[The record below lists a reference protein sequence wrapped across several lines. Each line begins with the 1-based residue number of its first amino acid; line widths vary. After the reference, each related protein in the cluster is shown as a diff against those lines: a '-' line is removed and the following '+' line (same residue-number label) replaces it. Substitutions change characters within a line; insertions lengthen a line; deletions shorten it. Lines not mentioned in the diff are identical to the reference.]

1 MFLGSLSASKFE
13 PPLLTA
19 SQLFCQGMSN
29 TLSKEEMTME
39 ASSKL
44 GPNVRTLNFVRAAI
58 DQSGTIDHSAA
69 IDHRLDCPHP
79 AASADHNANEKKQCN
94 AGSSRTKMCKWVP
107 DCALFLHKREN
118 SILKLTQTRNTPVRG
133 EGMSLLAPSEVP
145 VSLAAVYYIPKA
157 AIVSF
162 PYHWAKLPI
171 YVLTCHK
178 SKPGPFEQCDPI
190 FTGKSH
196 SGWRL
201 VASTES
207 EEARGD
213 DRAGQVVGRD
223 RRPKPTPGEGKGRH
237 CPQNQQQNLN
247 PSLAFYCKSN
257 MEIYIGK
264 RSVSVSAGDRDL

>member
-1 MFLGSLSASKFE
+1 MWAKSCFLALWARPSLK

-58 DQSGTIDHSAA
+58 DYIASIDQSGT

-157 AIVSF
+157 ATASF

-171 YVLTCHK
+171 YILTCHK
-178 SKPGPFEQCDPI
+178 SKPEPFEQCDPI
-190 FTGKSH
+190 FTGQSRKGH

-201 VASTES
+201 
-207 EEARGD
+207 
-213 DRAGQVVGRD
+213 
-223 RRPKPTPGEGKGRH
+223 
-237 CPQNQQQNLN
+237 
-247 PSLAFYCKSN
+247 
-257 MEIYIGK
+257 
-264 RSVSVSAGDRDL
+264 

>member
-1 MFLGSLSASKFE
+1 MFLGSLNASKFE

-19 SQLFCQGMSN
+19 RQLFCQGMSN

-58 DQSGTIDHSAA
+58 AIDQSGSIDHSAA

-118 SILKLTQTRNTPVRG
+118 SILKQTQTRNTPVRG

-157 AIVSF
+157 AIASF

-171 YVLTCHK
+171 Y
-178 SKPGPFEQCDPI
+178 I
-190 FTGKSH
+190 
-196 SGWRL
+196 
-201 VASTES
+201 
-207 EEARGD
+207 
-213 DRAGQVVGRD
+213 
-223 RRPKPTPGEGKGRH
+223 
-237 CPQNQQQNLN
+237 NL
-247 PSLAFYCKSN
+247 SQ
-257 MEIYIGK
+257 E
-264 RSVSVSAGDRDL
+264 